1 MRKVWNLNPARLV
14 FPDFCPMEIKVSM
27 LLKCINYYYD
37 LQFVAPKICPYTENA
52 VSFKVGKPFLN
63 ADIH

>member
-1 MRKVWNLNPARLV
+1 
-14 FPDFCPMEIKVSM
+14 M

-63 ADIH
+63 ADIHLIEIVTR